1 MQARTE
7 QRAGNRWVIAVAGI
21 VMQIAL
27 GAVYAWSV
35 FRKPLESSFGWS
47 TSEVTWAFSITILTL
62 GFAAFFGGLWMARA
76 GPRVVGVTG
85 GVLYGLGVFL
95 ASFSADRLWW
105 LYLSYG
111 LLGGIGI
118 GLGYIVPV
126 ATLVKWFPDRRGFIT
141 GLAVAGFGAGAL
153 VTAPVATGLIGS
165 VGVLSTFAYLGVAY
179 LLLTVAAALFMRNP
193 PADYRP
199 PGWNPSPVEARAA
212 TNFTLGGALHTWQ
225 WYALWA
231 LLFLNVTAGISI
243 ISQAAPMA
251 QEITGIDAA
260 LAATFAGLLG
270 IPNGLGRFLWS
281 WLSDLAGRR
290 WVFLAMF
297 LAQAAVFLLLPR
309 VATFALFAALTV
321 VVLLCYGGGFGTM
334 PAFAADYFGPRNV
347 GSIYG
352 LMLTAWGVGGVLGP
366 LLIARIRES
375 SGSYGTALLIIGGIM
390 LASALVPLVV
400 RPPRSEPQPEAQPAP
415 APAPAPAAALET
427 PAEAAQE
434 REVGR

>member
-1 MQARTE
+1 MQPKTE
-7 QRAGNRWVIAVAGI
+7 QSAGNRWAIAVAGI

-62 GFAAFFGGLWMARA
+62 GIAAFFGGLWMARV

-95 ASFSADRLWW
+95 ASFSADRLLW
-105 LYLSYG
+105 LYFSYG
-111 LLGGIGI
+111 LLGGVGI

-153 VTAPVATGLIGS
+153 VTAPVATALIGS
-165 VGVLSTFAYLGVAY
+165 VGVLRTFAYLGVAY
-179 LLLTVAAALFMRNP
+179 LVLTVGAALCMRNP
-193 PADYRP
+193 PAGYRP
-199 PGWNPSPVEARAA
+199 PGWNPSAA
-212 TNFTLGGALHTWQ
+212 ASATADFTLGGALRTWQ

-251 QEITGIDAA
+251 QEIAGIDAA
-260 LAATFAGLLG
+260 MAAAFAGLLG

-281 WLSDLAGRR
+281 WLSDLVGRR

-309 VATFALFAALTV
+309 VASFGLFAALTV
-321 VVLLCYGGGFGTM
+321 VVLLCYGGGFGTL
-334 PAFAADYFGPRNV
+334 PAFAADYFGTRNV
-347 GSIYG
+347 GPIYG
-352 LMLTAWGVGGVLGP
+352 LMLTAWGLGGVLGP
-366 LLIARIRES
+366 LLIANIRES
-375 SGSYGTALLIIGGIM
+375 SGGYGPALLIIGGIM
-390 LASALVPLVV
+390 LASALVPLFV
-400 RPPRSEPQPEAQPAP
+400 RPPRAEPQP
-415 APAPAPAAALET
+415 T
-427 PAEAAQE
+427 PTAAQEPSAETARE
-434 REVGR
+434 REVGGKQ